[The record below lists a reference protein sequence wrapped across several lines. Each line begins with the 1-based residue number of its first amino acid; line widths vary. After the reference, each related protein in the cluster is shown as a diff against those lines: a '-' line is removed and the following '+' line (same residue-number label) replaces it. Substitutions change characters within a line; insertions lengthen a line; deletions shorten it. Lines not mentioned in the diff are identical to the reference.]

1 MSYLKKLRLRW
12 LGSLKEC
19 IDINNR
25 SEYFLK
31 YDLQFF
37 AKEGEGGE
45 KTEPATDKKLKE
57 AREEGKV
64 AKSQELTFSFSL
76 IVLFL
81 VLKFFVSYLGEKMIG
96 LIKTIYS
103 GMAEFVDINNVG
115 LTSHAVS
122 AYFVNII
129 IQFFL
134 IVLPFFIFGVIITI
148 LINIVQ
154 VGWKVS
160 TKMLQ
165 PKFDKINPIN
175 GFKRIFSSQ
184 SVFELVKSIVKIGL
198 IALIAY
204 FSIKG
209 HANDLF
215 ILYEIPLNQAIALV
229 GTIIID
235 TGLRISLVYLIVGVA
250 DFAYQK
256 HKFNED
262 MKMTKQEV
270 KDEYKNTEGDPQI
283 KGRQRARMREASQR
297 RMMQDVPKAD
307 VVITNP
313 THIAVALK
321 YDAEV
326 SKAPVVLAKGEE
338 LLAKKIKDV
347 AKENNISI
355 VENKPLARM
364 LYSNV
369 DIGEEIPAELYQSVA
384 EVLAAV
390 YQANN

>member
-1 MSYLKKLRLRW
+1 M
-12 LGSLKEC
+12 KEC

>member
-1 MSYLKKLRLRW
+1 MSYLKKLKLRW

>member
-1 MSYLKKLRLRW
+1 M
-12 LGSLKEC
+12 KEC
-19 IDINNR
+19 IDINNQ